1 MLMSRATRANV
12 KRRMGVLF
20 IERKYR
26 TRYEVTESGEEVAK
40 RIPYDEKKLL
50 TAPVIQSALG
60 AQFQITGLDNPGE
73 ASELALMLRAGA
85 LAAPITFV
93 EERTVGPSLGAENIR
108 LGTKSVQVGLAL
120 VVVFMMLYYRVF
132 GVAAVLALS
141 ANLVLL
147 VAIMS
152 FLGATLTLP
161 GIAGIVLTVGMAV
174 DANVLI
180 FARIREEV
188 RGGAPPQTAIGQGF
202 DRAVVTILDANITT
216 LIVAIILYA
225 IGTGPVKG
233 LCGHAVRGDYHLDVV
248 VHYRNESTD
257 QFILRRSKSAGA
269 VNWGRRRYQGRAA
282 GGGGMNPIPFM
293 KWRWVAIAL
302 SGLAIVTAVASLSF
316 QQLNWG
322 LDFTGGTLIEVA
334 YSDSA
339 DLSSIRSVL
348 AEEGYEGAVVVSF
361 GTDRDVLVRL
371 PDGYSDE
378 QGALMVDKLRNSTD
392 MAIELRRIEFVGPQ
406 VGDELRDDGGI
417 AMLTA
422 LGLVML
428 YVAFRFQIKFALGAV
443 FALAHDVIVTLG
455 FFSLT
460 GLEFDLTVLAALLAV
475 VGYSLN
481 DTIVVSDRI
490 RENLRKI
497 RRAEAID
504 VINISLTET
513 LGRTLV
519 TSLTTLLVLAALAF
533 IRRRNDFWLRG
544 SAASGCDRGNLLFDV
559 RGLHH
564 LTAARCEQRGCHGAR
579 ARGSGPGGH
588 AALSLSL
595 GRLLGGCFRL
605 RLTILTRGSSNDASA
620 CCYRTPH
627 CRSHTSAPRLTNP
640 SSIRRPR
647 GSAAP
652 PRRYPIR

>member
-1 MLMSRATRANV
+1 
-12 KRRMGVLF
+12 
-20 IERKYR
+20 
-26 TRYEVTESGEEVAK
+26 
-40 RIPYDEKKLL
+40 
-50 TAPVIQSALG
+50 
-60 AQFQITGLDNPGE
+60 
-73 ASELALMLRAGA
+73 
-85 LAAPITFV
+85 
-93 EERTVGPSLGAENIR
+93 
-108 LGTKSVQVGLAL
+108 
-120 VVVFMMLYYRVF
+120 
-132 GVAAVLALS
+132 
-141 ANLVLL
+141 
-147 VAIMS
+147 
-152 FLGATLTLP
+152 
-161 GIAGIVLTVGMAV
+161 
-174 DANVLI
+174 
-180 FARIREEV
+180 
-188 RGGAPPQTAIGQGF
+188 
-202 DRAVVTILDANITT
+202 
-216 LIVAIILYA
+216 
-225 IGTGPVKG
+225 
-233 LCGHAVRGDYHLDVV
+233 
-248 VHYRNESTD
+248 
-257 QFILRRSKSAGA
+257 
-269 VNWGRRRYQGRAA
+269 
-282 GGGGMNPIPFM
+282 MNPIPFM

-302 SGLAIVTAVASLSF
+302 SGLAIVTAVASLSL

-378 QGALMVDKLRNSTD
+378 QGALMVDKLRDSTD

-519 TSLTTLLVLAALAF
+519 TSLTTLLVLAALALF
-533 IRRRNDFWLRG
+533 GGEMIFGFAVALLVG
-544 SAASGCDRGNLLFDV
+544 VTVGTYSSMYVASTTLLQLGVSKEDV
-559 RGLHH
+559 MVPER
-564 LTAARCEQRGCHGAR
+564 EGADQE
-579 ARGSGPGGH
+579 GMLP
-588 AALSLSL
+588 
-595 GRLLGGCFRL
+595 
-605 RLTILTRGSSNDASA
+605 
-620 CCYRTPH
+620 
-627 CRSHTSAPRLTNP
+627 
-640 SSIRRPR
+640 
-647 GSAAP
+647 
-652 PRRYPIR
+652 